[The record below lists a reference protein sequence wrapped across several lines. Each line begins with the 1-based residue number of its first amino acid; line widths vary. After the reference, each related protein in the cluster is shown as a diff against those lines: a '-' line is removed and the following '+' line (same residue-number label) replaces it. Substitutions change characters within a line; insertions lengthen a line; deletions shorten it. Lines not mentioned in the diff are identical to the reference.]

1 MRVHKNR
8 ITVGMRIQSY
18 DYVVNLA
25 RVEHVS
31 MSKMIEHIVLEAPM
45 RKLDPISYVPDTG
58 IAHRVTVNF
67 SKEAYAIVYERAV
80 HDDISLS
87 RAVEHFVLESEAAED
102 DYR

>member
-1 MRVHKNR
+1 MRVHTRR

-18 DYVVNLA
+18 DYVVNLS

-31 MSKMIEHIVLEAPM
+31 MSKIVEHIVLEAPM

-67 SKEAYAIVYERAV
+67 SKEAYSIVYERAV

-87 RAVEHFVLESEAAED
+87 RAVEHFVLESEAAD
-102 DYR
+102 DGNY

>member
-1 MRVHKNR
+1 MRVHTNR

-18 DYVVNLA
+18 DYVVNLS
-25 RVEHVS
+25 RLEHVS
-31 MSKMIEHIVLEAPM
+31 MSKIVEHIVLEAPM

-58 IAHRVTVNF
+58 IAHRLTVNF
-67 SKEAYAIVYERAV
+67 SIEAYKIVQERAV

-87 RAVEHFVLESEAAED
+87 RSVEHFILESEAAED